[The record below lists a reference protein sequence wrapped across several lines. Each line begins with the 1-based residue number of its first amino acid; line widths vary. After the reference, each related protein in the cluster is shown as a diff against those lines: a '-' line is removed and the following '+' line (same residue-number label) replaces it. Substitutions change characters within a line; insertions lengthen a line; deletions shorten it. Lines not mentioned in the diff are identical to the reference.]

1 MGTITPEL
9 KEIPDRAVDLA
20 FDTPSHADQ
29 LSNLFRAVL
38 RRVTDTD
45 AGYWNYDAIKSNSN
59 PHAYFQ
65 YPAMMVPQMQR
76 DIIEAIVEVF
86 PGTRRTLDPFAG
98 SGTILTES
106 LKLGLSSIAVD
117 INPMALLL
125 CKVKSAGFSP
135 RAVEFAFERVVELWR
150 DDSSEEIE
158 ISYQKRH
165 KWFCNTALIELSRVF
180 RAIQRTESLEIRRLL
195 WLAFADAVRLTSN
208 SRTSTYKL
216 HIRDEADILRRTE
229 RVGERIESA
238 MRRAISLYAK
248 NANTLEKAGITKNG
262 QFKKARSVT
271 ILGHDMREPL
281 PRMWADALIS
291 SPPYGDNHTTVT
303 YGQHSFLPLLW
314 IPLSDIDPNLSR
326 CCLDSTHAIDSMS
339 LGGIKEGYRWKL
351 EAVKQKS
358 ATITSLLDNSSLDLD
373 ASQRLGVFF
382 FDLEQSLSNAVKLL
396 RSRSPIV
403 LTLGNRSVR
412 SIQVPMDTI
421 VKEFMERLDCEY
433 IDQHRR
439 AIPTKRM
446 AHRNQSS
453 GTMLT
458 EVMLVMR
465 SPKR

>member
-1 MGTITPEL
+1 MGSSALGLLDVVAGIDSCPLPRHQE
-9 KEIPDRAVDLA
+9 EDDL
-20 FDTPSHADQ
+20 SRQ
-29 LSNLFRAVL
+29 FRSIL
-38 RRVTDTD
+38 RRVTDSD
-45 AGYWNYDAIKSNSN
+45 QAYWNYDAIKSNSN

-65 YPAMMVPQMQR
+65 YPAMMVPQMQG
-76 DIIEAIVEVF
+76 DIIKAIIEVF
-86 PGTRRTLDPFAG
+86 PGTRRTFDPFAG

-125 CKVKSAGFSP
+125 CKVKSAGFSATAAELALDRVLKRW
-135 RAVEFAFERVVELWR
+135 RADSSDVVEIDYANR
-150 DDSSEEIE
+150 
-158 ISYQKRH
+158 K
-165 KWFCNTALIELSRVF
+165 KWFCEDALIELSRVC
-180 RAIQRTESLEIRRLL
+180 RAIRRTKSLEMRRLL
-195 WLAFADAVRLTSN
+195 WVAFADAVRLTSN

-216 HIRDEADILRRTE
+216 HIRDEADIARRME
-229 RVGERIESA
+229 RVGERIEVA
-238 MRRAISLYAK
+238 MRRVISLYTK
-248 NANTLEKAGITKNG
+248 NASSLENAGITKNG

-271 ILGHDMREPL
+271 ILSHDMREPL

-314 IPLSDIDPNLSR
+314 IPLKDIDQRLTNR
-326 CCLDSTHAIDSMS
+326 CITNTHSIDSMS
-339 LGGIKEGYRWKL
+339 LGGLKEGYVEKIASVKL
-351 EAVKQKS
+351 KS
-358 ATITSLLDNSSLDLD
+358 ATFTSLLANPKLDLD
-373 ASQRLGVFF
+373 ARQRLGVFF

-396 RSRSPIV
+396 RSGSPIV

-412 SIQVPMDTI
+412 SIQIPMDAI
-421 VKEFMERLDCEY
+421 VKEFLERLGCEY
-433 IDQHRR
+433 IDQHKR

-465 SPKR
+465 SPRR